1 MDIDFWFSDR
11 NFIDNEYCMTKD
23 DWQHSLETTTTTSK
37 ESITHDGESKTTYD
51 NNVTSPKAA
60 VVKLST
66 TYDNNVTSPKAAVIN
81 LSTTETTGPSHLSSF
96 VIESAATTT
105 ATVTRLP
112 DTTTAMSSTY
122 IFFYYNSINLHY
134 IDSL

>member
-23 DWQHSLETTTTTSK
+23 DWQHSLETITTTTK

-51 NNVTSPKAA
+51 NNVTSPKEA
-60 VVKLST
+60 VVS
-66 TYDNNVTSPKAAVIN
+66 

-96 VIESAATTT
+96 VIESAVTAT
-105 ATVTRLP
+105 ATVTRLSETTTAMSS
-112 DTTTAMSSTY
+112 TTTAMSSTY